1 MRLGAKLALFLMLGR
16 RNPAPAIPACIY
28 VFNFFDRFTG
38 WFKNWNIP
46 VAALPQLASQLHHFE
61 TFAMQY
67 QVWHTAC
74 FHNRGSRHLFAYLPL
89 GDTVG
94 ILALTLLLGGTRPA
108 EIRAK
113 VALGQAGFLE
123 TRRN

>member
-28 VFNFFDRFTG
+28 AFNCFDRSCEL
-38 WFKNWNIP
+38 FKYLNIP

-61 TFAMQY
+61 TFATQY
-67 QVWHTAC
+67 QVLHTAC

-89 GDTVG
+89 GDRVG
-94 ILALTLLLGGTRPA
+94 ILALTLLLRG
-108 EIRAK
+108 
-113 VALGQAGFLE
+113 
-123 TRRN
+123 